1 MPTTFPREEV
11 ITSAMRRIK
20 VAFPFLWRILAPRR
34 GPRARAL
41 FVSRVGRAMARAKGK
56 SPGFAVLILGL
67 DRFEAINAGLRNT
80 AGARVLQDI
89 ARRIE
94 GSLPPQGVLACLG
107 CAEFG
112 ILLES
117 LGAPADATRLAEEL
131 VETLERP
138 LWIDGHEVV
147 LRARAGVA
155 VGAGGHDDPEDVVR
169 DAGTALQRVRGQ
181 SQPRYEVFQGPM
193 REAATARLRM
203 ETDLHRALRRGELSL
218 RYQPIVDLASRR
230 LMGFE
235 ARVRWTHPTRGPL
248 APADFIPIA
257 EETGLIAPLGLWVL
271 REACRQGREWL
282 DRFREAA
289 VPISVNVS
297 PHQLAA
303 PDFAERVGEILVE
316 TGYPGRFLTLEIA
329 ETALASTAA
338 IVASRLERLRALGV
352 RVSMDDFGAGH
363 SGLGLLHAIPIDT
376 LKIDRSFVASIG
388 VVAAGEAMVRTAVSL
403 ARGLGLDVVAEGVEG
418 IDQLELLL
426 GLSCGFAQGNLF
438 SQPLPAAAAE
448 EILARKRRW

>member
-1 MPTTFPREEV
+1 
-11 ITSAMRRIK
+11 MRRM
-20 VAFPFLWRILAPRR
+20 ALALRLPWRLIAPRR
-34 GPRARAL
+34 GHRARAL
-41 FVSRVGRAMARAKGK
+41 FVARVGRAMTRARRGG
-56 SPGFAVLILGL
+56 PGFAVLILGP
-67 DRFEAINAGLRNT
+67 DRFEAINAGLRST
-80 AGARVLQDI
+80 AGERVLHDI
-89 ARRIE
+89 ARRLE
-94 GSLPPQGVLACLG
+94 GSLPPRGVLACLG

-112 ILLES
+112 ILLEDV
-117 LGAPADATRLAEEL
+117 GAPAEATRCAEAM
-131 VETLERP
+131 VEAMERP

-169 DAGTALQRVRGQ
+169 DAGTALHRARAQA
-181 SQPRYEVFQGPM
+181 QPRYQVFQGSM
-193 REAATARLRM
+193 RECAVARLRM

-218 RYQPIVDLASRR
+218 RYQPIVDLGSRR

-235 ARVRWTHPTRGPL
+235 ALVRWTHPTRGAL

-257 EETGLIAPLGLWVL
+257 EETGLIAPLGTWVL

-282 DRFREAA
+282 DRFREGA

-303 PDFAERVGEILVE
+303 PDFVERVGEILVE
-316 TGYPGRFLTLEIA
+316 TGYPGRFLTLEIT
-329 ETALASTAA
+329 ETALASSAA
-338 IVASRLERLRALGV
+338 VVASRIERLRALGV

-363 SGLGLLHAIPIDT
+363 SGLGLLHAVPIDT

-388 VVAAGEAMVRTAVSL
+388 VVAAGEAMVRTVVSL

-418 IDQLELLL
+418 VDQLELLQ

-438 SQPLPAAAAE
+438 SQPIPSAAAE
-448 EILARKRRW
+448 EILERKRRW

>member
-1 MPTTFPREEV
+1 M
-11 ITSAMRRIK
+11 
-20 VAFPFLWRILAPRR
+20 APRR

-41 FVSRVGRAMARAKGK
+41 FVTRVGRAMARARGN

-67 DRFEAINAGLRNT
+67 DRFAAVNAGLRST
-80 AGARVLQDI
+80 AAQRVLQDI

-94 GSLPPQGVLACLG
+94 GSLPSRGILACMG
-107 CAEFG
+107 CAELG
-112 ILLES
+112 ILLEGVS
-117 LGAPADATRLAEEL
+117 RTAEATRLAEEL
-131 VETLERP
+131 VDVMERP
-138 LWIDGHEVV
+138 VWIEGHEVV
-147 LRARAGVA
+147 LRGRAGVA

-169 DAGTALQRVRGQ
+169 DAGTALHRARAQ
-181 SQPRYEVFQGPM
+181 SQPRYEVFHGSM
-193 REAATARLRM
+193 REGAVARLRM
-203 ETDLHRALRRGELSL
+203 ETDLHRALRRGEMSL

-230 LMGFE
+230 LTGFE
-235 ARVRWTHPTRGPL
+235 ALLRWTHPTRGAL

-257 EETGLIAPLGLWVL
+257 EETGLIDPLGLWVL

-297 PHQLAA
+297 PHQLSA
-303 PDFAERVGEILVE
+303 PDFVERVGDVLTE
-316 TGYPGRFLTLEIA
+316 TGYPGRFLTLEIT

-338 IVASRLERLRALGV
+338 VAASRLERLRALGV

-363 SGLGLLHAIPIDT
+363 SGLGLLHAVPIDT

-388 VVAAGEAMVRTAVSL
+388 VVAAGEAMVRTVVSL

-418 IDQLELLL
+418 LDQLELLL

-438 SQPLPAAAAE
+438 SQPIPAAAAE
-448 EILARKRRW
+448 EILERKRRW